1 MASRLPPLN
10 SLRIFEAAARH
21 LSFRKAA
28 EELNITASAVS
39 HGMQTLEEWLG
50 VELFHREARGLRLTP
65 AGEAYLPPVSQG
77 LAILAKATEELP
89 GRKATGKLVV
99 SSAPAFANRLLLPRL
114 PDFAER
120 HPDIEVSLTTS
131 RRIVDLP
138 LEGIDVAIRFAPAKK
153 AQASWTELAQ
163 ELLVPVCAP
172 KIKAQFANAPP
183 EAIFAQVPLI
193 HMTTVAA
200 DWAHWFALS
209 GLTPPGTIG
218 EGLHVDTVQMA
229 LEAAA
234 EGLGLALGRLP
245 VANVDL
251 ESGRLV
257 PVIDTTVASS
267 YSYWFV
273 AAESDFQK
281 PETKLFRKWLVSQF
295 GNARTNGTAVQKP
308 DSPVPAPVPDTN

>member
-50 VELFHREARGLRLTP
+50 E
-65 AGEAYLPPVSQG
+65 
-77 LAILAKATEELP
+77 
-89 GRKATGKLVV
+89 
-99 SSAPAFANRLLLPRL
+99 
-114 PDFAER
+114 
-120 HPDIEVSLTTS
+120 
-131 RRIVDLP
+131 
-138 LEGIDVAIRFAPAKK
+138 
-153 AQASWTELAQ
+153 

-245 VANVDL
+245 V
-251 ESGRLV
+251 
-257 PVIDTTVASS
+257 
-267 YSYWFV
+267 
-273 AAESDFQK
+273 
-281 PETKLFRKWLVSQF
+281 
-295 GNARTNGTAVQKP
+295 
-308 DSPVPAPVPDTN
+308 